1 MIKKKKVGR
10 LMSVISLL
18 SALLLL
24 SATVFAS
31 GILGGLARSGST
43 IEIFSPNGKIEL
55 KNAPFTENGTIYL
68 PLRETLEKAIPESEG
83 TADIQWNDGEIT
95 VAVLYNEGDC
105 GLYRFR
111 IGGSSMELRH
121 ISRDDYVNNSIEE
134 SPLAMGVRL
143 SEGAAHILK
152 NSTTYISLR
161 SMNYILY
168 GFTSRRDENG
178 SLYELSYRVLSP
190 DGEISAI
197 AATDEGS
204 LEYTTERFFGF
215 FEAGDFEAMKAYCTE
230 SCISTY
236 FNGDNVFG
244 IEKASL
250 AKLAVA
256 PSEYEA
262 NDFNAYVEVYM
273 TPSEASVFDP
283 SDTYTSFYLVLKP
296 QADGKYLID
305 EFATGLSNQK
315 LPPFTSDPDLS

>member
-1 MIKKKKVGR
+1 
-10 LMSVISLL
+10 
-18 SALLLL
+18 
-24 SATVFAS
+24 
-31 GILGGLARSGST
+31 
-43 IEIFSPNGKIEL
+43 
-55 KNAPFTENGTIYL
+55 
-68 PLRETLEKAIPESEG
+68 
-83 TADIQWNDGEIT
+83 
-95 VAVLYNEGDC
+95 
-105 GLYRFR
+105 
-111 IGGSSMELRH
+111 
-121 ISRDDYVNNSIEE
+121 
-134 SPLAMGVRL
+134 
-143 SEGAAHILK
+143 
-152 NSTTYISLR
+152 
-161 SMNYILY
+161 MNYILY

-215 FEAGDFEAMKAYCTE
+215 FEVGDFEAMKAYCTE

-250 AKLAVA
+250 AKLAIA

-262 NDFNAYVEVYM
+262 KDFNAYVEVYM

-296 QADGKYLID
+296 QSDGKYLID

-315 LPPFTSDPDLS
+315 LPPFTADPDFS